1 MKWNKIV
8 FYLRWF
14 DFEGRGRK
22 DARIS
27 DGRVLKSEMFTNK
40 VFQAQ
45 STGKKTK
52 ENKNPE
58 IARMS

>member
-1 MKWNKIV
+1 MKWYKIV

-45 STGKKTK
+45 STGKK
-52 ENKNPE
+52 
-58 IARMS
+58 

>member
-1 MKWNKIV
+1 MEQNSI
-8 FYLRWF
+8 LSEWF

-40 VFQAQ
+40 VF
-45 STGKKTK
+45 
-52 ENKNPE
+52 
-58 IARMS
+58 